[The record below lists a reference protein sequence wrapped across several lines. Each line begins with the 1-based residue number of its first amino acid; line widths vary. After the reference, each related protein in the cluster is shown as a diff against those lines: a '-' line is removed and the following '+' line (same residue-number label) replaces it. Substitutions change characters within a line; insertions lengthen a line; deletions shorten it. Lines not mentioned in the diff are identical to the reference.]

1 MKQDQ
6 PCGSHAR
13 WTNCSVSLGMS
24 ATGPAPDPL
33 ADARL
38 ALALFLTAPGALGGV
53 SLRGFGPVREQL
65 IEDLRARC
73 KLTRL
78 PPNIDDE
85 RLLGGIDLAASLAA
99 GRTIAMPGLLAEAAG
114 GALLVPM
121 AERLAETTAG
131 RLAQAVDL
139 GDSAPGLILLDD
151 GLDHDDAP
159 PAALMERLAFHCD
172 LSAVERLPDVAITES
187 PEGDFHRIALPEDD
201 ALASLA
207 ATAMALGIAS
217 VRPMLFAVT
226 AARAHAA
233 LAGRASVAPEDLA
246 VAAKLVLA
254 PRAIQMPA
262 SPEPPA
268 QEPDQQ
274 QEEQDTNHNKDN
286 QPSEGEL
293 EDMVLEA
300 ALAAIPPDLLAAM
313 ADGQLQRRGT
323 GSAAGKRRKSSLRG
337 RPLGTLPGMPRGGAR
352 LALIDTL
359 RTAIP
364 WQKLRRREGDSVT
377 KGVIVR
383 KQDLRIR
390 RFEERA
396 GMVTVFCVDASGSA
410 AFARLA
416 EAKGAVELMLA
427 QAHVTRSEVA
437 LIAFRGT
444 GAQLLL
450 PPTRSLTRARR
461 ALGDLPGGG
470 GTPLAAG
477 VAMAQELGET
487 ITARGR
493 TSLIVLL
500 TDGRANI
507 AADGTA
513 GRAQATDD
521 TQASARAFARAGLDA
536 LVIDISPRT
545 SSDAAELAGMMRARF
560 LALPRADANTLH
572 QAVSAARSKAKA
584 A

>member
-1 MKQDQ
+1 
-6 PCGSHAR
+6 
-13 WTNCSVSLGMS
+13 MS

-38 ALALFLTAPGALGGV
+38 ALELFLLAPATLGGV
-53 SLRGFGPVREQL
+53 VLRGFGPVREHL
-65 IEDLRARC
+65 VEHLRARC

-99 GRTIAMPGLLAEAAG
+99 GRAIAMPGLLSEAAG
-114 GALLVPM
+114 GVLLIPM
-121 AERLAETTAG
+121 AERLAEATAG
-131 RLAQAVDL
+131 RLAQAMDA
-139 GDSAPGLILLDD
+139 DDNAPGLILLDD
-151 GLDHDDAP
+151 GLERDDAP
-159 PAALMERLAFHCD
+159 PAALLERLAFHCD
-172 LSAVERLPDVAITES
+172 LSAVDRLPDMAIAAAAK
-187 PEGDFHRIALPEDD
+187 GDFAKTFHSVALPDDD

-217 VRPMLFAVT
+217 VRPMLFALT

-233 LAGRASVAPEDLA
+233 LAGRTEVAAEDLA
-246 VAAKLVLA
+246 IAARLVLG
-254 PRAIQMPA
+254 PRALQLPEA
-262 SPEPPA
+262 AEPPPPEPEQPEE
-268 QEPDQQ
+268 EPDASQN
-274 QEEQDTNHNKDN
+274 TDN
-286 QPSEGEL
+286 QPGEGEL

-313 ADGQLQRRGT
+313 AEGKLQRRGT
-323 GSAAGKRRKSSLRG
+323 GSAAGKRRKSPLRG

-359 RTAIP
+359 RSAIP
-364 WQKLRRREGDSVT
+364 WQNLRRREGAGKQDGGDA

-437 LIAFRGT
+437 LIAFRGE

-450 PPTRSLTRARR
+450 PSTRSLTRARR
-461 ALGDLPGGG
+461 ALGELPGGG

-477 VAMAQELGET
+477 LSMARELGEA

-493 TSLIVLL
+493 TALIVLL

-507 AADGTA
+507 ALDGTA
-513 GRAQATDD
+513 SRSRASED
-521 TQASARAFARAGLDA
+521 TQTSAKAFARAGLDA

-545 SSDAAELAGMMRARF
+545 SVDAAELAKAMHARF
-560 LALPRADANTLH
+560 LALPRADAETLN
-572 QAVSAARSKAKA
+572 QAVSAARSPNMSSKMSPNFSKAHA